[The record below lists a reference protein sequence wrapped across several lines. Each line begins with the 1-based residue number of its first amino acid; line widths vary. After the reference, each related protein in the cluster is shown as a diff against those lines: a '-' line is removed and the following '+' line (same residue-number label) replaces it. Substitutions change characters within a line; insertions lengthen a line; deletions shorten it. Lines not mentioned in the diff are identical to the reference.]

1 MRQIA
6 TLLGLS
12 IVFAAPNVWAQAKPC
27 SLLTANEL
35 SAAGATGQGVE
46 SSMPFPDGTPKGGT
60 MNLCNWR
67 MPTGGLMMVA
77 SKMPPGVSR
86 EAIMTTLN
94 QSWSQLK
101 TKGWTE
107 EKKEFGGVS
116 CFLMTPPAGDT
127 GSPKPTSC
135 TVLAKGMVLS
145 ITTMGTTRVPMEN
158 VKALIDSAAG
168 RL

>member
-12 IVFAAPNVWAQAKPC
+12 IVFAAANVWAQAKPC

-94 QSWSQLK
+94 QSWSELK
-101 TKGWTE
+101 TKGWAE

-127 GSPKPTSC
+127 RSPKPTSC

>member
-1 MRQIA
+1 MRQTA
-6 TLLGLS
+6 ALLGLS
-12 IVFAAPNVWAQAKPC
+12 IMFGAANVWAQAKPC
-27 SLLTANEL
+27 SLLTAKEL
-35 SAAGATGQGVE
+35 SAVGATGQGVE

-60 MNLCNWR
+60 VTMCSWS
-67 MPTGGLMMVA
+67 MASGGLMM
-77 SKMPPGVSR
+77 STGKMPGVSR
-86 EAIMTTLN
+86 ETILTTVN

-107 EKKEFGGVS
+107 EKKEFGAVS
-116 CFLMTPPAGDT
+116 CFLMTPPPGDT
-127 GSPKPTSC
+127 GAPKPTSC
-135 TVLAKGMVLS
+135 TVVSKEGMVLS